1 MNGHIRSKLNRLLL
15 NWPRNTVATY
25 PWLEN
30 MGVYRQLAD
39 SYVQHG
45 WIERIGRGAFKRARE
60 NVGWQGGVY
69 ALQTQLNLS
78 VHPAGKT
85 ALQLKGLSHYVP
97 GGMKQTKILLFG
109 APGEKL
115 PEWFR
120 NSDWE
125 AKIIYKTTKLFA
137 DTSQQALASH
147 QTGDFS
153 IKISSAEQAVMEF
166 CYSVPLYESFEELDE
181 IMSALSTL
189 RPAVVQ
195 KLLEACGSVK
205 ATRLFLYLA
214 EKHNH
219 AWHNHLTTNSLN
231 FGKGKRVLAERGS
244 YNDKYKIVVPRSEER
259 FHREE

>member
-1 MNGHIRSKLNRLLL
+1 M

-30 MGVYRQLAD
+30 MGIYRQLAD

-45 WIERIGRGAFKRARE
+45 WIERIGRGAFKRAGE
-60 NVGWQGGVY
+60 NIGWQGAVY
-69 ALQTQLNLS
+69 ALQTHMKMS

-85 ALQLKGLSHYVP
+85 ALQLKGLSHYIP
-97 GGMKQTKILLFG
+97 GSMKQTKILLLG
-109 APGEKL
+109 SPGEKL
-115 PEWFR
+115 PCWFR

-125 AKIIYKTTKLFA
+125 AKIIYKTTKLFPGA
-137 DTSQQALASH
+137 PQQALDSR

-153 IKISSAEQAVMEF
+153 IQISSAEQAVMEL
-166 CYSVPLYESFEELDE
+166 CYFVPLHESFEELDE

-195 KLLEACGSVK
+195 KLLETCGSVK
-205 ATRLFLYLA
+205 VTRLFLYLA

-219 AWHNHLTTNSLN
+219 AWYNHLSTGSLN
-231 FGKGKRVLAERGS
+231 FGRGKRVLAERGS
-244 YNDKYKIVVPRSEER
+244 YNDKYKIVVPESRER
-259 FHREE
+259 FHSEE